1 MSKPGCNTKLYQ
13 PCFHPGE
20 PCTKENCPCVQ
31 NGIFCEKWC
40 GCAPG
45 CDKAFPGC
53 KCRQG
58 RCRTS
63 ACICFNAGRE
73 CDPDIC
79 MHCDVHLHPD
89 EIVGERR
96 CGNADIHYGNH
107 GKLGLSASKI
117 HGWGVFAL
125 QPFKK
130 GEFIYQYVG
139 EILSQNEADRR
150 GKIYDQLNR
159 SFLFNLNE
167 FQVVDATRK
176 GNKMKFA
183 NHSDTPNCRPLIRL
197 TGGDHK
203 IAVFAKR
210 DIEVG
215 EEICFDYRYNE
226 DHAQVHFEKKKIAF
240 V

>member
-1 MSKPGCNTKLYQ
+1 
-13 PCFHPGE
+13 
-20 PCTKENCPCVQ
+20 
-31 NGIFCEKWC
+31 
-40 GCAPG
+40 
-45 CDKAFPGC
+45 
-53 KCRQG
+53 
-58 RCRTS
+58 
-63 ACICFNAGRE
+63 
-73 CDPDIC
+73 

-139 EILSQNEADRR
+139 EVLSQNEADRR